1 MVFQPA
7 FDGYPSYEARG
18 RFMEPDDR
26 VTSTEVSFR
35 RFWLYG
41 YLENDNGLP

>member
-7 FDGYPSYEARG
+7 FGVPKLRSSG

-35 RFWLYG
+35 RFWLHG
-41 YLENDNGLP
+41 YLENDDGLP